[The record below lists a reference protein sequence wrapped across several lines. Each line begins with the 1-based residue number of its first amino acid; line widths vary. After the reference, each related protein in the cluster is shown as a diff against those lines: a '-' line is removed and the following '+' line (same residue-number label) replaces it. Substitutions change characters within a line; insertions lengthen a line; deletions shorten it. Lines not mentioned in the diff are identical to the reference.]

1 MIVQQKNLKHHS
13 SISIKEKIVIY
24 YDKDCPF
31 CNNYINFLKLKD
43 NYELILKNATGW
55 EKYFIQISF
64 FTGLRTGEL
73 LALKWEDINFVS
85 KQIHIKKSV
94 TKGIYSE
101 PKTEWSIRTIDMLP
115 IVEEA
120 FNSLKFHSYMKNSF
134 VFPNS
139 NNKLFFDGTHIREGV
154 WRRAL
159 KISKLDYR
167 ALYQTRHTFAS
178 LMISKGE
185 DILWVSK
192 TLGHSNLQTTL
203 SKYARFIKSDKTKRA
218 TFLNQVLLKLGA

>member
-1 MIVQQKNLKHHS
+1 
-13 SISIKEKIVIY
+13 
-24 YDKDCPF
+24 
-31 CNNYINFLKLKD
+31 
-43 NYELILKNATGW
+43 
-55 EKYFIQISF
+55 
-64 FTGLRTGEL
+64 
-73 LALKWEDINFVS
+73 
-85 KQIHIKKSV
+85 
-94 TKGIYSE
+94 
-101 PKTEWSIRTIDMLP
+101 
-115 IVEEA
+115 
-120 FNSLKFHSYMKNSF
+120 MKNSF

-139 NNKLFFDGTHIREGV
+139 NNKLFFDGTYIREGV

-218 TFLNQVLLKLGA
+218 TFLNQVLSNENNCTQ